1 MQAAISGLG
10 TANAPHTG
18 NRRGLHPGEQR
29 RFCHRGDSRD
39 NFDELED
46 PGDA

>member
-1 MQAAISGLG
+1 MQAAISGFG
-10 TANAPHTG
+10 TANTAHTG
-18 NRRGLHPGEQR
+18 NRLELLPGEQR
-29 RFCHRGDSRD
+29 TFCHRGGSRD